1 MAPHAELDN
10 GTAYGDGRVHGLN
23 TTVPAKKEDVFVVDS
38 PNVTYTD
45 SEIRSKYTYRT
56 TNVTKGADGKY
67 VATPKE
73 TLYNFKVDRKIP
85 KTGMMLVGW
94 GGNNGTTV
102 TAGIIANRRG
112 LVWETREGPRAA
124 NYYGSVLMGST
135 MKLGTD
141 AQTMQDVNIPFHDVL
156 PIVHPNDLVIG
167 GWDISSM
174 DLAAAMDRA
183 AVLEPTLK
191 AQVRKELKQM
201 VPLPSIYYPDFIAAN
216 QEDRADNLIPGDK
229 ACTAHVEKIRQD
241 IREFKAHNNLDKVIV
256 QWTANT
262 ERYADI
268 LPGVNDTADNL
279 LKAIEDGHEEVSPST
294 IFAVACILEKVPFI
308 NGSPQNTFVP
318 GAIELASKHGA
329 FIGGDDF
336 KSGQTKMKSALVDF
350 LISAGIKLT
359 SIASYNHLG
368 NNDGKNLS
376 SQRQFR
382 SKEIS
387 KSNVVDDMVE
397 ANTVLYK
404 KGEHPDHTVVIKYM
418 PAVGDNKR
426 ALDEYYAEI
435 FLGGHQ
441 TISIFN
447 VCEDSLLASPLII
460 DLVLVTEIMTRIE
473 WQAHTNNS
481 EATGD
486 EFKGFHSVLSILSYM
501 LKAPL
506 TPPGTPVINALA
518 KQRAALTNIF
528 RACVGL
534 EPESDM
540 TLEHKLF

>member
-1 MAPHAELDN
+1 MAPHAEVDVASAN
-10 GTAYGDGRVHGLN
+10 GNGYSNGNGVHAA
-23 TTVPAKKEDVFVVDS
+23 TPAVKDLFVVNS
-38 PNVTYTD
+38 PNVEYTD

-56 TNVTKGADGKY
+56 TLVSQGADGKY

-73 TLYNFKVDRKIP
+73 TVYDFKVDRKVP
-85 KTGMMLVGW
+85 KLGVMLVGW

-102 TAGIIANRRG
+102 TAGVIANRRG
-112 LVWETREGPRAA
+112 LTWETREGPRAA
-124 NYYGSVLMGST
+124 NYYGSVMMGST

-141 AQTMQDVNIPFHDVL
+141 AKTLKDVNIPFRDVL
-156 PIVHPNDLVIG
+156 PMVHPNDLVIG
-167 GWDISSM
+167 GWDISGLN
-174 DLAAAMDRA
+174 LADAMDRA

-191 AQVRKELKQM
+191 SQVKKEMAAM

-216 QEDRADNLIPGDK
+216 QEDRADNLIAGSK
-229 ACTAHVEKIRQD
+229 ACWEHVEQIRKD
-241 IREFKAHNNLDKVIV
+241 IRDFKAANNLDKIVV

-268 LPGVNDTADNL
+268 LEGVNDTADNL
-279 LKAIEDGHEEVSPST
+279 LAAIKSGHEEVSPST
-294 IFAVACILEKVPFI
+294 VFAVACILEGAPFI

-318 GAIELASKHGA
+318 GAIELAERHGA

-376 SQRQFR
+376 SHKQFR

-397 ANTVLYK
+397 ANSVLYAP
-404 KGEHPDHTVVIKYM
+404 GEHPDHTVVIKYM

-435 FLGGHQ
+435 FMGGHQ

-460 DLVLVTEIMTRIE
+460 DLVLVAEMMTRIQ
-473 WQAHTNNS
+473 WRA
-481 EATGD
+481 AGD
-486 EFKGFHSVLSILSYM
+486 ADDNGEFKSFHSVLSILSYM

-518 KQRAALTNIF
+518 KQRGALTNIF

>member
-1 MAPHAELDN
+1 AHRELF
-10 GTAYGDGRVHGLN
+10 
-23 TTVPAKKEDVFVVDS
+23 TVNS

-45 SEIRSKYTYRT
+45 AEIQSKYTYRT
-56 TNVTKGADGKY
+56 TSVEQTAEGKY

-73 TLYNFKVDRKIP
+73 TLYDFKVERRVP
-85 KTGMMLVGW
+85 KTGVMLVGW
-94 GGNNGTTV
+94 GGNNGSTV
-102 TAGIIANRRG
+102 TAGILANRQG
-112 LVWETREGPRAA
+112 LTWDTREGKRAA
-124 NYYGSVLMGST
+124 NYYGSVIMGST

-141 AQTMQDVNIPFHDVL
+141 AKTAKEVNIPFHDVL
-156 PIVHPNDLVIG
+156 PMVHPNDLVLG

-174 DLAAAMDRA
+174 NLADSMDRA

-191 AQVRKELKQM
+191 AQVRKQMAEM

-216 QEDRADNLIPGDK
+216 QEDRADNVIKGSK
-229 ACTAHVEKIRQD
+229 ACNEHVEHLRND
-241 IREFKAHNNLDKVIV
+241 IKEFKAKNGLDKVIV
-256 QWTANT
+256 LWTANT

-268 LPGVNDTADNL
+268 IEGVNDTAENL
-279 LKAIEDGHEEVSPST
+279 LKAIENGHEEVSPST
-294 IFAVACILEKVPFI
+294 VFAVACILEKVPFI

-318 GAIELASKHGA
+318 GAIELAEKHNA

-350 LISAGIKLT
+350 LINAGIKLT

-376 SQRQFR
+376 SQKQFR

-397 ANTVLYK
+397 ANSVLYK

-435 FLGGHQ
+435 FMGGHQ

-460 DLVLVTEIMTRIE
+460 DLVIIAEMMTRIQ
-473 WQAHTNNS
+473 WKAASTDGA
-481 EATGD
+481 ATK
-486 EFKGFHSVLSILSYM
+486 EYKNFHSVLSILSYM

-506 TPPGTPVINALA
+506 TPPGTPVVNALA
-518 KQRAALTNIF
+518 KQRGALTNIF

-540 TLEHKLF
+540 TLEHKLFN